1 MIPLIPYFISC
12 DSLGLVPERLPMENS
27 YDEVPYE
34 SHAFAQSHPDRLAV
48 MATLFG
54 LSPRPVTSCR
64 VLELGCA
71 AGGNLIP
78 MAWHHPESTFVGLDL
93 SSRQVRDGCE
103 VIEKLGLANV
113 QLHAMD
119 INQVDQRLGRFDYI
133 LCHGVY
139 SWVPEPVQQAILRI
153 CRDLL
158 EPEGVAYVSYNTYP
172 GWRMLQMIRDMMLY
186 HARQFN
192 TPQQQ
197 LEGARILIA
206 FLKAHAP
213 SNSAYGL
220 ILEQGLAVLQESS
233 DYYLYHEYLE
243 KSNLPC
249 YFHEFIERAGGEG
262 LAYLGEADLGSMLV
276 ETFPDEVKQQL
287 SLLSSDRVH
296 LEQYLDFI
304 RNRQFRQTLLVHA
317 PTLRVQ
323 APQPLQL
330 RHLLICA
337 ELDRENGN
345 DAIAGNAPV
354 RFVASNGVVVTSADP
369 LAKAALMVLAERF
382 PASMGLDAL
391 YHAALEHLG
400 KQPEPSRELTNLRIL
415 GEALLEFHGAGAVEL
430 HSYEGY
436 PFSADQDASGNLRAT
451 TLARAYAQR
460 SIMVPGRWHET
471 VNLGLLGQKALSMM
485 DGRHSVAQVKQGLL
499 EAVRRDELGLTDGE
513 GREVH
518 DPAEQGELIDA
529 FLEDLLGIVRRHG
542 FLMTQQG

>member
-1 MIPLIPYFISC
+1 
-12 DSLGLVPERLPMENS
+12 MENS
-27 YDEVPYE
+27 YDEIPYE
-34 SHAFAQSHPDRLAV
+34 SHAFAQTHPDRLAV

-78 MAWHHPESTFVGLDL
+78 MAWHLPQSTFVGLDL

-113 QLHAMD
+113 QLHTMD
-119 INQVDQRLGRFDYI
+119 ITQVDQRLGRFDYI

-153 CRDLL
+153 CRELL
-158 EPEGVAYVSYNTYP
+158 EPEGVAYISYNTYP
-172 GWRMLQMIRDMMLY
+172 GWRMRQMIRDMMLY
-186 HARQFN
+186 HARQFD
-192 TPQQQ
+192 TPQRQ
-197 LEGARILIA
+197 LDGARTLIA
-206 FLKAHAP
+206 FLNAHVAKD
-213 SNSAYGL
+213 NAYGL
-220 ILEQGLAVLQESS
+220 LLDQELAILEESG
-233 DYYLYHEYLE
+233 DYYLLHDHME
-243 KSNLPC
+243 KINLPC
-249 YFHEFIERAGGEG
+249 YFHEFIERAGGQG

-276 ETFPDEVKQQL
+276 ETFPDEVKRQL

-296 LEQYLDFI
+296 LEQYLDFLH
-304 RNRQFRQTLLVHA
+304 NRQFRQTLLAHPQA
-317 PTLRVQ
+317 LRMQ

-337 ELDRENGN
+337 ELDRENVN

-369 LAKAALMVLAERF
+369 LVKAALVVLAESF
-382 PASMGLDAL
+382 PSSMGLDVL
-391 YHAALEHLG
+391 YRAALEHLG
-400 KQPEPSRELTNLRIL
+400 KQPEPSREAANLRIL

-436 PFSADQDASGNLRAT
+436 PFSTGQDTSDTPRVTA
-451 TLARAYAQR
+451 LARVYAQR
-460 SIMVPGRWHET
+460 SIMVPGRWHEA
-471 VNLGLLGQKALSMM
+471 VNLGLLGQRALLLM
-485 DGRHSVAQVKQGLL
+485 DGRHSVEQVKQGLL
-499 EAVRRDELGLTDGE
+499 EAVRQDELGLTDSE

-518 DPAEQGELIDA
+518 DPAEQGELLDA
-529 FLEDLLGIVRRHG
+529 FLQDLMGTFRRHG